1 MEITEVRIFPFQG
14 NGTLKAYASLTIE
27 DQVVVRGIRVI
38 EGRNGL
44 FASMPSRKWKD
55 EYYDIFFP
63 ITAEMREVIQEKVI
77 EAYQSQKQKAV

>member
-14 NGTLKAYASLTIE
+14 SSNVKAYASLTL
-27 DQVVVRGIRVI
+27 DDKVVVKGIRVV

-44 FASMPSRKWKD
+44 FASMPSRKVKD
-55 EYYDIFFP
+55 DYYDIFFP
-63 ITAEMREVIQEKVI
+63 ITAEMREIIQEKVI